1 MANPLEQVAWESC
14 VLERGRDRALES
26 YSRQRWGFP
35 SPSVPY
41 FVPVPWVVRAMV
53 DLHPEYGL
61 LMHLDQSLADL
72 VVLVVSQE
80 NSCRFCYAAVR
91 ALLWSQGL
99 GRARIERMEHDF
111 TRADLSPRTLAAIA
125 FGRSQSRRGPV
136 DARAAREALL
146 GAGFSPA
153 ELKEIAFVVANTDF
167 SNRLHTLP
175 AIPVH
180 RIERLPERLHTRL
193 IRPVLRRIF
202 TWRRHRGRPTPL
214 EREPSYPLARLVKS
228 YADSPIAPA
237 LGRSLEEMW
246 ASPVLGRRCKLLMFA
261 VVARG
266 LSCDACASELHE
278 ALRQEGI
285 KDDTLTHVLTHL
297 DAPELDPI
305 ERVLVPFARETIWYE
320 PAALQR
326 RARALKDRLTTP
338 QLVEAIG
345 VASLAN
351 GLCRLGPMVLDHA

>member
-1 MANPLEQVAWESC
+1 MANALEQVPWESC

-26 YSRQRWGFP
+26 YARRRWGFP
-35 SPSVPY
+35 NPSVPY
-41 FVPVPWVVRAMV
+41 FVPVPWVVRAIV

-61 LMHLDQSLADL
+61 LMHLDQSVADL
-72 VVLVVSQE
+72 VALAVSQE

-99 GRARIERMEHDF
+99 GRARIERIEQDL

-125 FGRSQSRRGPV
+125 FGRSQSRRGPAE
-136 DARAAREALL
+136 ARAAREALL
-146 GAGFSPA
+146 GAGVSAA

-167 SNRLHTLP
+167 SNRLHTVP
-175 AIPVH
+175 AIPVR

-193 IRPVLRRIF
+193 LRPVLGRVF

-214 EREPSYPLARLVKS
+214 ARQPSYPLARLVTS
-228 YADSPIAPA
+228 YGDSPIAPA
-237 LGRSLEEMW
+237 LGRILEEMW

-266 LSCDACASELHE
+266 LSCDVCPPDVHE

-285 KDDTLTHVLTHL
+285 KEDTLAHVLTHL
-297 DAPELDPI
+297 DAPELDPV

-326 RARALKDRLTTP
+326 RARALRDRLTTP

-351 GLCRLGPMVLDHA
+351 GLCRLGPFVLDPA